1 MRGDTMRS
9 RILVWVLFLALV
21 PPAVVHAQEK
31 SESPPAPAVGV
42 GDMAPD
48 FTLRDQNGNQ
58 VTLSDFRG
66 EKRVILAFYVF
77 AFTGG

>member
-1 MRGDTMRS
+1 MRS
-9 RILVWVLFLALV
+9 RNIGWILFLALV
-21 PPAVVHAQEK
+21 PLATANAQEK
-31 SESPPAPAVGV
+31 NEPPPAPAVRV
-42 GDMAPD
+42 GDVAPD

-66 EKRVILAFYVF
+66 EKKVILAFYVF